1 MARVTERRTGSAR
14 VRSAGARHDPG
25 SGADRR
31 RCAIY
36 TRKSSE
42 EGLEQA
48 FNSLDAQ
55 RDACE
60 AYIRSQRHEGWVS
73 LPTRYDD
80 GGLSGGTLDRP
91 ALQQLLAD
99 IRAGRV
105 DLIVLYKVDR
115 LTRSLADFAKL
126 VDVLDAHGTSFVSV
140 TQQFNTT
147 TSMGRL
153 TLNMLLSFAQFE
165 REITGER
172 IRDKFAAS
180 RRKGMW
186 MGGTVPLG
194 YAVQDRKLVPLLV
207 EAERVQHLFRR
218 YLALGSVLALREE
231 ATRESVLSK
240 AGRPLSRGALFHLL
254 QNRLYRGEVVHKGHI
269 YPGEHEA
276 IVEEDLW
283 DAVQQRLATNRHDR
297 SPGRRSSKPA
307 PLLGL
312 AYDASG
318 DRLTPTHTIRR
329 GVRYRYYVSHRLVT
343 GGRRSAPD
351 GRRIPANDLE
361 RLVVDALLQFL
372 TDPQRLFGSLGEAGA
387 LPTSLPE
394 QHRLMR
400 AAQAL
405 ADRWPRLNPSEG
417 RDLLH
422 RLLTRVDVT
431 DEAITLQLA
440 PCHLRDHLLGSEP
453 SASDAVHAPIA
464 LSVAATLMRAG
475 RETALV
481 LGDQDAATAP
491 NKRNP
496 TLVRLIVRAH
506 ALHDAL
512 LTSGD
517 ASLENIAA
525 REGVSRSYLARLVRL
540 AYLAPSLTEAILLGS
555 QPATITPSR
564 LMRDTRL
571 PLDWQEQQR
580 LLSAD

>member
-1 MARVTERRTGSAR
+1 MAERRTGSGR
-14 VRSAGARHDPG
+14 VRAAGAGAGHDLSTG
-25 SGADRR
+25 STGR

-73 LPTRYDD
+73 LPARYDD
-80 GGLSGGTLDRP
+80 GGLSGGTLERP

-99 IRAGRV
+99 IRAGKV
-105 DLIVLYKVDR
+105 DLIVVYKVDR

-126 VDVLDAHGTSFVSV
+126 VDILDAHGTSFVSV

-194 YAVQDRKLVPLLV
+194 YRAHERKLAVDEP
-207 EAERVQHLFRR
+207 EAERVRHLFRR

-231 ATRESVLSK
+231 ATREGLLSK
-240 AGRPLSRGALFHLL
+240 AGQPLSRGALFHLL
-254 QNRLYRGEVVHKGHI
+254 QNRLYRGQVVHKGHT
-269 YPGEHEA
+269 YPGEHDA
-276 IVEEDLW
+276 IVEEELW
-283 DAVQQRLATNRHDR
+283 DAVQRRLASNRQDR
-297 SPGRRSSKPA
+297 SPGRRSSNPA
-307 PLLGL
+307 ILLGL

-318 DRLTPTHTIRR
+318 DRLTPTHAIRR

-343 GGRRSAPD
+343 DGRRSAPE

-361 RLVVDALLQFL
+361 RSVVDTLLQFL
-372 TDPQRLFGSLGEAGA
+372 TDPPRLLGRLGDTGT
-387 LPTSLPE
+387 LPTSLPK
-394 QHRLMR
+394 QHRLIH

-405 ADRWPRLNPSEG
+405 ADGWPQLSPAEG
-417 RDLLH
+417 RALLH

-431 DEAITLQLA
+431 DEAITLQLDPA
-440 PCHLRDHLLGSEP
+440 HLREHLLGSQPDGEQQAR
-453 SASDAVHAPIA
+453 SPIL
-464 LSVAATLMRAG
+464 LSTPATLIRAG

-481 LGDQDAATAP
+481 LGDQDTPAP
-491 NKRNP
+491 SKRNP

-517 ASLENIAA
+517 ASLETIAV

-540 AYLAPSLTEAILLGS
+540 AYLAPSLTEPILLGT
-555 QPATITPSR
+555 QPAAITPSR

-571 PLDWQEQQR
+571 PLDWQEQQ

>member
-1 MARVTERRTGSAR
+1 MTDRRTGSGWAKAPR
-14 VRSAGARHDPG
+14 TGNAPAQD
-25 SGADRR
+25 ATRR

-99 IRAGRV
+99 IRAGKV

-126 VDVLDAHGTSFVSV
+126 VDVLDAHGVSFVSV

-194 YAVQDRKLVPLLV
+194 YAVHDRKLVPLPA

-231 ATRESVLSK
+231 TTREGVLSK

-254 QNRLYRGEVVHKGHI
+254 QNRLYRGEVVHKGHT
-269 YPGEHEA
+269 YPGEHDA
-276 IVEEDLW
+276 IVERDLW
-283 DAVQQRLATNRHDR
+283 DAVQQRLATNRQDR
-297 SPGRRSSKPA
+297 SPGRRSSNPA

-318 DRLTPTHTIRR
+318 DRLTPTHAIRR

-343 GGRRSAPD
+343 GGRRSAPE
-351 GRRIPANDLE
+351 GCRIPANDFE
-361 RLVVDALLQFL
+361 RLVVDTLLQFL
-372 TDPQRLFGSLGEAGA
+372 TDPPRLLGGLDEAGA

-417 RDLLH
+417 RDRLH

-431 DEAITLQLA
+431 DEAVTLQLD
-440 PCHLRDHLLGSEP
+440 PSHLRDHLLGSE
-453 SASDAVHAPIA
+453 SNASDAVHAPIA
-464 LSVAATLMRAG
+464 LSVPSTLMRAG

-481 LGDQDAATAP
+481 LGDQDAPMAP

-506 ALHDAL
+506 ALHNAL
-512 LTSGD
+512 LTSGG

-525 REGVSRSYLARLVRL
+525 REGISRSYLARLVRL

-555 QPATITPSR
+555 QPAAITPSR

-571 PLDWQEQQR
+571 PLDWQEQER